1 MEKPISY
8 KHTIVSLAVF
18 ACITAGAVWYMQYR
32 LESVHRKLNDTSAEL
47 EKTRN
52 ALYTLSASSS
62 ETSISLQTLYN
73 TLGTIISEEEKKNI
87 ALQEQLGNVSKT
99 VGNLDKLAKSDPQLL
114 KKYSK
119 VYFLNEHYAPTHLV
133 DIAPE
138 YSVKDGQ
145 VYQIHAQ
152 VAPFLD
158 RLLSAAKADG
168 MDLLVTSA
176 HRSFT
181 DQMRIKSANTVR
193 YGTTKANTFSAD
205 QGYSEHQLGTTVD
218 FATSK
223 TGANFAKFGDLKEYG
238 WLQENAHKYGFILS
252 YPKGNTYYIY
262 EPWHWRFVGVELATR
277 LYNQGVNFYDMDQKV
292 IDGYLVDMFE
302 VK

>member
-1 MEKPISY
+1 MSY
-8 KHTIVSLAVF
+8 KHTLVSLAIF
-18 ACITAGAVWYMQYR
+18 ACITAGAVAYMQYR
-32 LESVHRKLNDTSAEL
+32 LGAVQNKLDKTTLDL
-47 EKTRN
+47 EKAN
-52 ALYTLSASSS
+52 STLLTLTASSS
-62 ETSISLQTLYN
+62 ETDISLQTLYN
-73 TLGTIISEEEKKNI
+73 TLGNIISEEEKKNI

-99 VGNLDKLAKSDPQLL
+99 VGTLDKLAKSDPQLL

-133 DIAPE
+133 DVSSS

-152 VAPFLD
+152 VSPFLE
-158 RLLSAAKADG
+158 RLLASAKDEG

-176 HRSFT
+176 YRSFT
-181 DQMRIKSANTVR
+181 DQMRIKSSNAVR

-223 TGANFAKFGDLKEYG
+223 TGANFAKFGDLKEFE
-238 WLQENAHKYGFILS
+238 WLKNNAYKYGFILS

-262 EPWHWRFVGVELATR
+262 EPWHWRFVGVDLATR
-277 LYNQGVNFYDMDQKV
+277 LHNEGRNFYDMDQKT

>member
-1 MEKPISY
+1 MKQTALTRTGFLVTLGVIIVAALIFNQY
-8 KHTIVSLAVF
+8 QIIQIQKTIDENKNENKFQLDQIEA
-18 ACITAGAVWYMQYR
+18 A
-32 LESVHRKLNDTSAEL
+32 SA
-47 EKTRN
+47 KT
-52 ALYTLSASSS
+52 T
-62 ETSISLQTLYN
+62 ESLQNLYG
-73 TLGTIISEEEKKNI
+73 TLGGIIANEEKKNT

-99 VGNLDKLAKSDPQLL
+99 VGTLDKLAKSDPQLL

-119 VYFLNEHYAPTHLV
+119 IYFLNEHYAPTHLV
-133 DIAPE
+133 DIVPE

-152 VAPFLD
+152 VNPFLD
-158 RLLSAAKADG
+158 RLLRMAKADG
-168 MDLLVTSA
+168 MDLLITSA
-176 HRSFT
+176 YRSFA
-181 DQMRIKSANTVR
+181 DQMRIKNANAVR

-223 TGANFAKFGDLKEYG
+223 TGANFAKFGDLKEFE
-238 WLQENAHKYGFILS
+238 WLKNNAHKYGFILS
-252 YPKGNTYYIY
+252 YPKGNTYYVY
-262 EPWHWRFVGVELATR
+262 EPWHWRFVGVDLATR
-277 LYNQGVNFYDMDQKV
+277 LYNEGRNFYDVDQKT